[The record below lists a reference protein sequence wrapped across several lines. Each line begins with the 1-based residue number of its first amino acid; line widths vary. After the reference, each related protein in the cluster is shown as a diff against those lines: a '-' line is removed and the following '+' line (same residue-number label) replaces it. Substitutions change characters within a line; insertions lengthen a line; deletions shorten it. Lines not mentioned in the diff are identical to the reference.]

1 MNYKAAFFD
10 IDGVLSVP
18 RFTIDGCI
26 KPGYSAEQWAEVT
39 HESDDVYKDCRAP
52 KCVKELLDSF
62 AAHGVK
68 LFVLSTE
75 SLEDAIRSKD
85 KFIENNYK
93 EYFPLI
99 RRFYVEK
106 DEDKL
111 KILKGYATADDA
123 QFEDI
128 YYMDDTY
135 SLVLAASEI
144 GIDAHHVSELLQ

>member
-39 HESDDVYKDCRAP
+39 SESDDVYRDCRAP

-62 AAHGVK
+62 VAQGVK

-75 SLEDAIRSKD
+75 SLEDAIRSKR

-93 EYFPLI
+93 EYFPSMHQ
-99 RRFYVEK
+99 FYVPK
-106 DEDKL
+106 DKDKL
-111 KILKGYATADDA
+111 KILKAYAADEVRP
-123 QFEDI
+123 EDV

-135 SLVLAASEI
+135 SLVLGASEL
-144 GIDAHHVSELLQ
+144 GFDAHHVSELLQ